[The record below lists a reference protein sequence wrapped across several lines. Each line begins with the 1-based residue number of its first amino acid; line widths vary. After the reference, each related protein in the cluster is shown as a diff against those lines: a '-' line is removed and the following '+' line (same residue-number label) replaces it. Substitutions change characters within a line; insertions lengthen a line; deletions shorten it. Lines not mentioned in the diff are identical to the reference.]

1 MARLGTAERAVFDAV
16 RRSCYRGLVSAEL
29 RAAASQRLGE
39 YLRADAYCGMELDP
53 SIPLPVHAVS
63 DGWPPE
69 AHEPLLV
76 HAVLASP
83 TADPPRLLASGR
95 RAVDVDEL
103 LGARRRDGDPYFTHH
118 ILPFGYRWEVQLLCA
133 AHGTGRAFFTFN
145 RTAAHGAFEPRQL
158 RLLDAVAPHL
168 AAGMAAATARERLDA
183 PLASATGL
191 VVLDEWG
198 RVELAN
204 EVGEGWLRSDG
215 SGDGSTWRMGLRLV
229 STLLARGQPDTPPV
243 VDVVD
248 AVDGVTVWLDR
259 PMVDRPAGVDLPL
272 QGLDPARPGDLHWVT
287 IGGAVDG
294 SESVAT
300 AAVREMREET
310 GVVVDETLLVGPIHR
325 GDYPFSWDGRDY
337 LSDNHFFAVPLAGDV
352 EVEFSGLDTGE
363 VANIFQA
370 LWGSPE
376 ELPATGQAAHPDL
389 PAIMSTAIAVVRKE
403 GQPA

>member
-53 SIPLPVHAVS
+53 SITLPVHAVS

-158 RLLDAVAPHL
+158 RLLEICLLDSRDKLSDTTACCGHVCLRLLRGSRFTATHARRCGAMTQQLAYRFQRTRNSPPSAGPAHRRVENVCVDAEFSVTVPRSSACYSS
-168 AAGMAAATARERLDA
+168 AAAS
-183 PLASATGL
+183 SA
-191 VVLDEWG
+191 
-198 RVELAN
+198 A
-204 EVGEGWLRSDG
+204 
-215 SGDGSTWRMGLRLV
+215 
-229 STLLARGQPDTPPV
+229 
-243 VDVVD
+243 
-248 AVDGVTVWLDR
+248 
-259 PMVDRPAGVDLPL
+259 
-272 QGLDPARPGDLHWVT
+272 
-287 IGGAVDG
+287 
-294 SESVAT
+294 
-300 AAVREMREET
+300 
-310 GVVVDETLLVGPIHR
+310 
-325 GDYPFSWDGRDY
+325 
-337 LSDNHFFAVPLAGDV
+337 
-352 EVEFSGLDTGE
+352 
-363 VANIFQA
+363 
-370 LWGSPE
+370 
-376 ELPATGQAAHPDL
+376 
-389 PAIMSTAIAVVRKE
+389 
-403 GQPA
+403 